1 MGSLRWTAI
10 VAVLLAAA
18 PAEAQ
23 TYPEKPVKIVVGSV
37 AGGGLDVLARAIAQE
52 LSAKWGKPVI
62 VENKPGAAG
71 AISAE
76 VVATAPADGHTL
88 LGLTDQIV
96 LANRFVYKKL
106 PYDPE
111 KSFTSIVLMAKADQ
125 LLLAVPAVPATDIK
139 SLVALDKEKPGTL
152 AYGSWGDGSP
162 PQLLFET
169 LNKIADTRF
178 LNVPYKGVAPVL
190 GALSSSEVQLSVIS
204 GGTARP
210 LLASGKAK
218 ALAIAAKSRAPE
230 LPDIPTTA
238 ELGYPQLLAFIWFG
252 LSAPTGTARTIV
264 DKINADVVEILKKPA
279 FAERYVASLG
289 WQVVASSPA
298 EMDAVIQG
306 ELPLI
311 REMVNNAGVVPQ

>member
-1 MGSLRWTAI
+1 MRLVWSA
-10 VAVLLAAA
+10 AVAAA
-18 PAEAQ
+18 LCCGMPSLAQ
-23 TYPEKPVKIVVGSV
+23 TFPEKPVKIVVGAA
-37 AGGGLDVLARAIAQE
+37 AGGGLDVLARAVAQE
-52 LSAKWGKPVI
+52 LGAKWGKPVI
-62 VENKPGAAG
+62 VDNRPGAAG

-76 VVATAPADGHTL
+76 VVASAPPDGHTL
-88 LGLTDQIV
+88 IGLTDQIY

-111 KSFTSIVLMAKADQ
+111 RSFTSIVLMAKADQ
-125 LLLAVPAVPATDIK
+125 LILAIPSVQATDIK

-169 LNKIADTRF
+169 LNKTAATSF

-190 GALSSSEVQLSVIS
+190 AALSSSEVQVSVIS

-210 LLASGKAK
+210 LMSSGKLK
-218 ALAIAAKSRAPE
+218 PLAIAAKTRAPE

-238 ELGYPQLLAFIWFG
+238 ELGYPQLRAFIWFG
-252 LSAPTGTARTIV
+252 LAAPAGTSSAIV
-264 DKINADVVEILKKPA
+264 DRINADVVDILKQPA

-289 WQVVASSPA
+289 WQVVASTPA
-298 EMDAVIQG
+298 EMDATIRE
-306 ELPLI
+306 ELPII
-311 REMVNNAGVVPQ
+311 REMVHNAGVVPQ